1 MTEVIVLNV
10 HGGYPSAMID
20 RSICE
25 LSGFTRL
32 AQMSETR
39 DRVYPTNAC
48 AGPAFHDTIMD
59 APIGTMPDAAWH
71 SWAFAHHATRSMF
84 HVFKQNNYETRL
96 IGAFGL
102 DRNLDPGVHMHMRS
116 DELRRALHM
125 YGIDECD
132 PQDASFTCQVAFA
145 HDDEALQR
153 LVSHIDVDTDAP
165 RLTVINLLGCQDA
178 HRCAFSQLDPQKRRG
193 AQSCDEL
200 HKSYDERRFS
210 ESVLED
216 DVRNPHAP
224 SHQIDALRR
233 AALTHDWI
241 RGHANCPPRD
251 EVVRAISEMHELCW
265 KCLRRLDTGLQQ
277 LLKALETRNRL
288 ENAIIYLYSDH
299 AISLYEHGEICEAP
313 WEACL
318 RSFWIRKAPNVPAG
332 RSSTPTSLAGL
343 MPALFADANI
353 SPVPTWRAVPAP
365 NGCITLG
372 LACSWLGRASMPPAI
387 SPLELRTLFVRTL
400 LIYNDRSYAVTF
412 WFSVGDLTISKSS
425 VTGLDWP
432 NPVLRHS
439 LTTFAKN
446 KALQVFEH
454 TSDPQETNNLA
465 TNSTWTNGG
474 TANELKL
481 RIDSIIRG
489 YGLDRLQ
496 LRIPENASTLSID
509 DIDLCAV
516 QLHHRVVRKLAPP
529 TASAPRVEYRSTATQ
544 TENTPNLL
552 TAAQIAFGSTRIQPR
567 LPTMM
572 TSTQPLTIFVPDETF
587 ANAGKWKAWAPPPLI
602 GAYTR
607 ETMQRVARRGLSVTD
622 ALQGETHSVHAL
634 DDNTVLFR
642 QCHILLQTAVSM
654 VHSYGYA
661 IGYRVRPQRKQAD
674 EVVQKTKSPG
684 DRHPRTA
691 PSSADAESAPNES
704 ENSSKEAPSP
714 VQTMSLVEEEERIAQ
729 SQQLSETDSVF
740 ELTEQ
745 TTAVVFNPRSSN
757 KQRRPRVVRNPGV
770 SATRPQT
777 LRAAQS
783 IRALESQSQLL
794 KQHM

>member
-48 AGPAFHDTIMD
+48 AGPALHDTIMD
-59 APIGTMPDAAWH
+59 APIGTMADAVWH
-71 SWAFAHHATRSMF
+71 SWAFVQHATRSMF
-84 HVFKQNNYETRL
+84 HVFKQNDYETRL

-116 DELRRALHM
+116 EELRRALHM

-153 LVSHIDVDTDAP
+153 LVAHIDVDTDAP
-165 RLTVINLLGCQDA
+165 RLTVVNLLGCQDA
-178 HRCAFSQLDPQKRRG
+178 HRCVFAQLDPQKRG
-193 AQSCDEL
+193 VAPSHDNL
-200 HKSYDERRFS
+200 NNSYDERRFS

-216 DVRNPHAP
+216 DVRNPRAP
-224 SHQIDALRR
+224 SHEIDALRR
-233 AALTHDWI
+233 AGLTHDWI

-265 KCLRRLDTGLQQ
+265 KCLKRLDTGLQQ
-277 LLKALETRNRL
+277 ILKVLETRNRL
-288 ENAIIYLYSDH
+288 QNAIIYVFSDH
-299 AISLYEHGEICEAP
+299 AISLYEHGQICEAP

-318 RSFWIRKAPNVPAG
+318 RSFWMRKAPSVTVR
-332 RSSTPTSLAGL
+332 RSSAPTSLAGL

-353 SPVPTWRAVPAP
+353 IPAPSWRAVPTT

-372 LACSWLGRASMPPAI
+372 LACSWLGRASMPPAM
-387 SPLELRTLFVRTL
+387 SPLELRTLFLRTML
-400 LIYNDRSYAVTF
+400 VYNDRCYAVTF
-412 WFSVGDLTISKSS
+412 WFSVGDLTVSKTS
-425 VTGLDWP
+425 VTGLEWP
-432 NPVLRHS
+432 NPVLRHP
-439 LTTFAKN
+439 LTMFAKN

-454 TSDPQETNNLA
+454 ASDPHETNNLA
-465 TNSTWTNGG
+465 RDSTWTNGD

-481 RIDSIIRG
+481 RIDALIRG
-489 YGLDRLQ
+489 YGLERLQ
-496 LRIPENASTLSID
+496 LRVPENASTLHID

-516 QLHHRVVRKLAPP
+516 QLHHRVVRKLAHPI
-529 TASAPRVEYRSTATQ
+529 ASAPPRVECKSAATQ

-552 TAAQIAFGSTRIQPR
+552 TAAQTAFRNTRLQPR
-567 LPTMM
+567 LPTTM
-572 TSTQPLTIFVPDETF
+572 TSSQPMTIFVPDETL
-587 ANAGKWKAWAPPPLI
+587 ANDAKWKTWAPPPLR

-607 ETMQRVARRGLSVTD
+607 ETMQRVARHGLSVTD
-622 ALQGETHSVHAL
+622 ALHGETHSVHPW
-634 DDNTVLFR
+634 DENNVLFK
-642 QCHILLQTAVSM
+642 QCLILLQSAVSM
-654 VHSYGYA
+654 VHSHGYA
-661 IGYRVRPQRKQAD
+661 IGYRVRPQRRQSD
-674 EVVQKTKSPG
+674 ELPKTKSAE
-684 DRHPRTA
+684 DHTA
-691 PSSADAESAPNES
+691 ASSRADAQSVPIER
-704 ENSSKEAPSP
+704 ENSPKQA
-714 VQTMSLVEEEERIAQ
+714 LVEEERRPAQ
-729 SQQLSETDSVF
+729 EPHQLSSTDPLFGSL

-745 TTAVVFNPRSSN
+745 PPAPNSLRSSS
-757 KQRRPRVVRNPGV
+757 KQQQRRPRVVRNPGA
-770 SATRPQT
+770 SATRPPT
-777 LRAAQS
+777 SRSQS
-783 IRALESQSQLL
+783 IRALESQSHLL